1 VVQVVKKEGAVM
13 EIIDAQFHEPSPPKA
28 LDAKFGPEVKTLV
41 DVEIAREAID
51 CVGVDKALAFA
62 SQSYIDACVARYPDR
77 FAGVVVFDHMADD
90 LEDQI
95 ANYRKTPG
103 NLAGRNLVGNAD
115 TAELRP
121 EFGEGKFD
129 RYWKYAAQYGLP
141 LFFSTHGSASVMS
154 TVAERH
160 PDLTMI
166 IDHLGVSQSPVS
178 PPRPEPWDRLPG
190 LLGLAKYPN
199 VNVKLCGVPLLS
211 SEGYP
216 YKDAWP
222 FLHQVFE
229 AFGPERIL
237 WASDFTRMR
246 WIPSYLTEGRNVN
259 APFKTWKYYS
269 DCLNYL
275 RDTDEIS
282 ESDKEWVLGKSV
294 RRVLRW
300 EE

>member
-1 VVQVVKKEGAVM
+1 M
-13 EIIDAQFHEPSPPKA
+13 EIIDGQFHEPSPPKE
-28 LDAKFGPEVKTLV
+28 LDSKFDDEVKTLV
-41 DVEIAREAID
+41 DVEIAREALD

-62 SQSYIDACVARYPDR
+62 DQRYVDACVSRYPER

-95 ANYRKTPG
+95 ASYRSRPG
-103 NLAGRNLVGNAD
+103 CLAGRNLVGNAA

-121 EFGEGKFD
+121 EFDAGKFD
-129 RYWKYAAQYGLP
+129 RYWAFAEKHDLP
-141 LFFSTHGSASVMS
+141 LFFSTHGWASVMS
-154 TVAERH
+154 VVAERH
-160 PDLTMI
+160 PNLTMI
-166 IDHLGVSQSPVS
+166 IDHLGISQSPVS
-178 PPRPEPWDRLPG
+178 PPRPDPWDQLDG

-222 FLHQVFE
+222 NLHRVFE
-229 AFGPERIL
+229 AFGAQRIL

-246 WIPSYLTEGRNVN
+246 WLPSLAATSGTRY
-259 APFKTWKYYS
+259 APFKDWKYYS

-275 RDTDEIS
+275 RYTDEIS
-282 ESDKEWVLGKSV
+282 ESEKEWVLGKTV
-294 RRVLRW
+294 RQVLRW
-300 EE
+300 DN

>member
-1 VVQVVKKEGAVM
+1 MTM
-13 EIIDAQFHEPSPPKA
+13 EIIDGQFHEPSPPKD
-28 LDAKFGPEVKTLV
+28 LDPKYGDDVKTLV
-41 DVEIAREAID
+41 DVELAREALD

-62 SQSYIDACVARYPDR
+62 SQEYIDAAIARYPER
-77 FAGVVVFDHMADD
+77 FVGVVVFDHMAED
-90 LEDQI
+90 LEEQI
-95 ANYRKTPG
+95 ASYRSKPG
-103 NLAGRNLVGNAD
+103 CLAGRNLVGNAA

-121 EFGEGKFD
+121 EFTEGKFD
-129 RYWKYAAQYGLP
+129 RYWAFAEQYDLP
-141 LFFSTHGSASVMS
+141 LFFSTHGWAHVMS

-160 PDLTMI
+160 PGLTMV

-178 PPRPEPWDRLPG
+178 PPRDEPWDQLDG

-199 VNVKLCGVPLLS
+199 VNVKLCGAPLMS
-211 SEGYP
+211 SEPYP
-216 YKDAWP
+216 YKDVWP
-222 FLHQVFE
+222 HLHRVFE

-246 WIPSYLTEGRNVN
+246 WRPSLDVGSGSRY
-259 APFKTWKYYS
+259 APFKQWKYYS

-282 ESDKEWVLGKSV
+282 ESDKEWVFGKTV

-300 EE
+300 ED

>member
-1 VVQVVKKEGAVM
+1 MTKGEAAM
-13 EIIDAQFHEPSPPKA
+13 EIIDAQFHEPSPPKELA
-28 LDAKFGPEVKTLV
+28 PEFGPEVKTLI
-41 DVEIAREAID
+41 DVEIAREALD

-62 SQSYIDACVARYPDR
+62 SQKYIDACVGRYPER
-77 FAGVVVFDHMADD
+77 FAGVVVFDHMAED
-90 LEDQI
+90 LEEQI

-103 NLAGRNLVGNAD
+103 NLAGRNLVGNAE

-121 EFGEGKFD
+121 EFNEGKFD
-129 RYWKYAAQYGLP
+129 RYWAYAEKHNLP
-141 LFFSTHGSASVMS
+141 LFFSTHGWANVMNV
-154 TVAERH
+154 VAERH
-160 PDLTMI
+160 PNLTMV
-166 IDHLGVSQSPVS
+166 IDHLGISQSPVS
-178 PPRPEPWDRLPG
+178 PPRDEPWDKLDG

-211 SEGYP
+211 TEGYP
-216 YKDAWP
+216 YKDTWP
-222 FLHQVFE
+222 YLHQVFD

-246 WIPSYLTEGRNVN
+246 WLPGGGSHY
-259 APFKTWKYYS
+259 APFKTWKHYS
-269 DCLNYL
+269 DCLDYL

-300 EE
+300 QD